1 MLDFWISVSYANV
14 LKRVL
19 HHLNKKKQE
28 KMLHFEFKS
37 IIASRGYHVCTEAVR
52 SDAKVSDKVKIE
64 IEANEILIAIDPY
77 ASAVQSKT

>member
-1 MLDFWISVSYANV
+1 
-14 LKRVL
+14 
-19 HHLNKKKQE
+19 
-28 KMLHFEFKS
+28 MLHFEFKS

-64 IEANEILIAIDPY
+64 IETNEILIAIDPY